1 MTIEELITAFNE
13 QTGIDDMAASEGVW
27 KYAADDMEFGVA
39 ADAGGERVFLFGEI
53 PAPLVEN
60 EATFRKTILE
70 ANYLFNGTG
79 GGTLSINP
87 ENGAYSLVFAEWL
100 DRLDNASFFAL
111 VERFVNSLSTWKAI
125 AEGVASA
132 PSAPSADNSSQSE
145 EIEAS
150 YNSNFM
156 RV

>member
-1 MTIEELITAFNE
+1 MAIEELITAFNE
-13 QTGIDDMAASEGVW
+13 QTGIDDMAVSEGVW

-39 ADAGGERVFLFGEI
+39 ADEGGERVFLFGEI
-53 PAPLVEN
+53 PASYVEN
-60 EATFRKTILE
+60 EASFRKTVLE

-87 ENGAYSLVFAEWL
+87 KNGAYTLVFAEWL
-100 DRLDNASFFAL
+100 DRLDNTSFFAL
-111 VERFVNSLSTWKAI
+111 VERFVNTLSTWKTI
-125 AEGVASA
+125 AEGAASA
-132 PSAPSADNSSQSE
+132 PSPASADDASHSE

-150 YNSNFM
+150 YNANFM